1 MKMNIGKYRRIERKI
16 EGLQDEI
23 RQLGPV
29 MRGSVTLMGNRHK
42 QPYFSVGIQKRTKV
56 IYLGEKRAE
65 KAREY
70 VANYRR
76 LLQIAEE
83 MTILNMELLK
93 LESPD

>member
-1 MKMNIGKYRRIERKI
+1 MNIGKYRRIERKI

>member
-1 MKMNIGKYRRIERKI
+1 MDTRKYRRIEKKI
-16 EGLQDEI
+16 AELQDVI

-29 MRGSVTLMGNRHK
+29 MRGSVTQMGKRHK
-42 QPYFSVGIQKRTKV
+42 QPYFSIGIQKKTRV
-56 IYLGEKRAE
+56 IYLGDKRAE

-76 LLQIAEE
+76 LLQAAED

-93 LESPD
+93 MESPE

>member
-1 MKMNIGKYRRIERKI
+1 MDTRKYRRIERKI
-16 EGLQDEI
+16 AELQDVI

-29 MRGSVTLMGNRHK
+29 MRGSVTQMGKRHK
-42 QPYFSVGIQKRTKV
+42 QPYFSIGIQKKTRV
-56 IYLGEKRAE
+56 IYLGDKRAE

-76 LLQIAEE
+76 LLQAAED

-93 LESPD
+93 MESSE